1 MSSTFV
7 TEPELEIPLACN
19 LGALDAGSRSDHIS
33 SAGHLLND
41 VAQERRES
49 TEGFSFRFTAEDYS
63 RIVEFI
69 ANERLCCPFF
79 HFTLE
84 VSPAQ
89 GPIWLHLTGPDGAK
103 SFLQAELSLN

>member
-1 MSSTFV
+1 MSSTFLI
-7 TEPELEIPLACN
+7 EPELEIPLACN
-19 LGALDAGSRSDHIS
+19 LGALDASSCSAHIS
-33 SAGHLLND
+33 SAVHLLND
-41 VAQERRES
+41 VAQERQES
-49 TEGFSFRFTAEDYS
+49 TEGFSFRFNAEDYP
-63 RIVEFI
+63 RVVEFI

-89 GPIWLHLTGPDGAK
+89 GPIWLHISGPDGAK